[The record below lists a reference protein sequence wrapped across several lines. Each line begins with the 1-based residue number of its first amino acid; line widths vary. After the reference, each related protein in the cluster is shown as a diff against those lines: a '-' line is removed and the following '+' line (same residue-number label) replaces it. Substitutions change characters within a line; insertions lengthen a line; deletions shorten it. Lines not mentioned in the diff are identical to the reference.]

1 MGVRVP
7 RFAVAVDQN
16 YEEFLREWIAKRI
29 WALGDILD
37 ENDQSYMAERR
48 ANELTQLATKHGFGD
63 QLART
68 VQSHGNVLRYVELL
82 YWKANRK
89 AR

>member
-1 MGVRVP
+1 
-7 RFAVAVDQN
+7 VAVDQN

-29 WALGDILD
+29 WALGNILD
-37 ENDQSYMAERR
+37 ENDQNYMAERR

-82 YWKANRK
+82 YWKANRN